1 MSSLWVGGWEVVA
14 GCVDG
19 RVRVYDVRMG
29 RLSVDVMGCRFFL
42 SLYLSRS
49 VEKLGIYMVW
59 KGGCRNC
66 RELID

>member
-29 RLSVDVMGCRFFL
+29 RLSVDVMGCMFFCPFI
-42 SLYLSRS
+42 SRGL
-49 VEKLGIYMVW
+49 VRNLGLIW
-59 KGGCRNC
+59 CR
-66 RELID
+66 RVDAEIAES